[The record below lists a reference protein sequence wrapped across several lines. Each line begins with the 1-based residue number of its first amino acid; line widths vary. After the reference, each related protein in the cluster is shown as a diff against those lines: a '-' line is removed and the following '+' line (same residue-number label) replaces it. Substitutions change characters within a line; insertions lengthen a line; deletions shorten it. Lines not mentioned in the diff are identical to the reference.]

1 MSNSPRFL
9 STREVASCI
18 GIHVRAVSHLV
29 AAGELSPAF
38 VAPGGPHGTYMFDPA
53 DIEAFKRSGE
63 ADKRTGTK
71 Q

>member
-18 GIHVRAVSHLV
+18 GIHVRAVSRLV

-53 DIEAFKRSGE
+53 DVEALAE
-63 ADKRTGTK
+63 ALAEARAKAGAK
-71 Q
+71 